1 MNFFNSDKDN
11 IITLVKTL
19 HPIKNIYSKQ
29 NKDFDKYFHCL
40 SLKYLV
46 NHMKNQKKY
55 NPYLNP
61 GESLDEPETK
71 AIMNIN
77 FKSTF
82 NYLDELNKVKSLP
95 TLPKVS
101 NLSNNIKIIKNKKK
115 EKRKKIPIIKDRQ
128 KEIDNLVKKKM
139 WDENV
144 TLDPGRYCPKYDYI
158 RKKIPCAFIGK
169 PKNTE
174 DDYLIQD
181 EENKIK
187 EETEK
192 KQKKQKKQKN
202 IQEKKSEEKSN
213 INNKEIKNANPK
225 NKTIIKESNSSKILN
240 DKIKTKLDSPKKNNI
255 NTKSSNLFNKSVNN
269 KIKISSQKSEKYS
282 SSIIKHQNTASS
294 WSNTLDLNNSKK
306 LSEQHK
312 SRDIRNIS
320 MENNPK
326 SIYNST
332 QRINLK
338 NNKKYILKNVSMNN
352 LRCPIIFDKMQ
363 GREELSELN
372 KKSKAN
378 YRINYNPDYNILRPH
393 IPSIKFNSGRK
404 YQEFKKYINGKI
416 IRSYCYNPQQYF
428 ALEYKENK
436 ENEINGIYG
445 TIMLN
450 S

>member
-1 MNFFNSDKDN
+1 MNFFNSEKDN
-11 IITLVKTL
+11 IITIVKTL
-19 HPIKNIYSKQ
+19 KPIKNIYSKQ
-29 NKDFDKYFHCL
+29 NKDFDKYFHGL

-46 NHMKNQKKY
+46 DHMKIQKKY

-61 GESLDEPETK
+61 GESLDEPDNNS
-71 AIMNIN
+71 IMNIN
-77 FKSTF
+77 FKNTF

-95 TLPKVS
+95 TIKKI
-101 NLSNNIKIIKNKKK
+101 SNNIKIIKNKTKGKK
-115 EKRKKIPIIKDRQ
+115 NKKILEKKKQD
-128 KEIDNLVKKKM
+128 EISNLVRKKM

-144 TLDPGRYCPKYDYI
+144 TLDPGRYYPKYDYI

-169 PKNTE
+169 PK
-174 DDYLIQD
+174 
-181 EENKIK
+181 IK
-187 EETEK
+187 EEDYIIQNEEKKEDTEK
-192 KQKKQKKQKN
+192 KIKKEKIN
-202 IQEKKSEEKSN
+202 IQEKKEENDN
-213 INNKEIKNANPK
+213 INNKDIKNANPK
-225 NKTIIKESNSSKILN
+225 NKIILNESDSSKILL
-240 DKIKTKLDSPKKNNI
+240 DKINSNLDSPKKNNM
-255 NTKSSNLFNKSVNN
+255 NNRSNILYPSANK
-269 KIKISSQKSEKYS
+269 KMKISQKTDKFS

-294 WSNTLDLNNSKK
+294 WSNTLELDSSKK
-306 LSEQHK
+306 LSEQYK
-312 SRDIRNIS
+312 TRDNNRNIS
-320 MENNPK
+320 LENSSKFN
-326 SIYNST
+326 YYST
-332 QRINLK
+332 QKINFKTKKRYSLKNMSMSNLK
-338 NNKKYILKNVSMNN
+338 
-352 LRCPIIFDKMQ
+352 CPIIFDKMQ